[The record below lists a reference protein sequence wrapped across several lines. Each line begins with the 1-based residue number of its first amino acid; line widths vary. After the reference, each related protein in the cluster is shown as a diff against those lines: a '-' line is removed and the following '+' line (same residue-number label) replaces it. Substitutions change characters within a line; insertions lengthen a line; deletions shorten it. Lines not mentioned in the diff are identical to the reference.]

1 MSRAE
6 RGRAV
11 SGDDATD
18 PRLRSRIYAIPFEQV
33 WKAALSLA
41 GGRLRG
47 WSTVHADDHEGTIV
61 AVSRGLAGAE
71 HDVVVRIGLDAD
83 AQTFVEAE
91 VTARK
96 PGTDF
101 GRAERRLRRF
111 LSALDAAAAPGDRR
125 PFHTG
130 RSSR

>member
-1 MSRAE
+1 MSSAQ
-6 RGRAV
+6 RGRAA
-11 SGDDATD
+11 SGADAAD
-18 PRLRSRIYAIPFEQV
+18 PRLRSRTYAIPFEDV
-33 WKAALSLA
+33 WQAALRLA

-47 WSTVHADDHEGTIV
+47 WSTVDSDDHEGTIT
-61 AVSRGLAGAE
+61 AVSRGLGGAI

-101 GRAERRLRRF
+101 GRAKRRLRRF
-111 LSALDAAAAPGDRR
+111 LCALDSAAAPRATRPGLLERARR
-125 PFHTG
+125 
-130 RSSR
+130 

>member
-1 MSRAE
+1 MSPAE

-11 SGDDATD
+11 SGDGATD
-18 PRLRSRIYAIPFEQV
+18 PRLRRRIYAIPFEQV
-33 WKAALSLA
+33 WKAALSLT

-47 WSTVHADDHEGTIV
+47 WSTVHADDHDGIIA

-71 HDVVVRIGLDAD
+71 HDVVIRIGLDAD

-111 LSALDAAAAPGDRR
+111 LCALDAAAAPGDRR
-125 PFHTG
+125 RFHIG

>member
-1 MSRAE
+1 MSPAE

-18 PRLRSRIYAIPFEQV
+18 PRLRSRIYAIPFEQI
-33 WKAALSLA
+33 WKAALSLT

-47 WSTVHADDHEGTIV
+47 WSTVHADDHEGTIA

-71 HDVVVRIGLDAD
+71 HDIVVRIGLDAD
-83 AQTFVEAE
+83 AQTFVNAE

-101 GRAERRLRRF
+101 GRAARRLRRF
-111 LSALDAAAAPGDRR
+111 LCALDNDAAAGDRQ
-125 PFHTG
+125 FHTG
-130 RSSR
+130 RPSR

>member
-1 MSRAE
+1 MSPAE

-11 SGDDATD
+11 SGDGATD
-18 PRLRSRIYAIPFEQV
+18 PRLRRRIYAIPFEQV
-33 WKAALSLA
+33 WQAALSLT

-47 WSTVHADDHEGTIV
+47 WSTVHADDHEGTIS
-61 AVSRGLAGAE
+61 AVSRGLVGAE

-101 GRAERRLRRF
+101 GRAQRRLRR
-111 LSALDAAAAPGDRR
+111 LLCALDAAAAPGDRQL
-125 PFHTG
+125 HTG